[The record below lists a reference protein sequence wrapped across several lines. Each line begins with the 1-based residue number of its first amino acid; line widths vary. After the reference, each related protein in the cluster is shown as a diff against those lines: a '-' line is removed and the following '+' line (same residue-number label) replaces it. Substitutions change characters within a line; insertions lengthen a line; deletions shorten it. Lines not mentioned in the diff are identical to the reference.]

1 MSAVCGDPPCSTP
14 RKESDKKKKKKVSE
28 GKEGE
33 EFGRFAHIRHHSFKG
48 MSFETFWTFFT
59 CMEKLRPEQ
68 EQMLITNDLRG
79 SLDFI

>member
-1 MSAVCGDPPCSTP
+1 MSAVCGDPPCSAP
-14 RKESDKKKKKKVSE
+14 RKESDEKKKVSE
-28 GKEGE
+28 GKEEE